1 MFDVSKSA
9 LERILTA
16 SKKIIKNFLGFQ
28 LMVVDAKDSR
38 TSLTLMM

>member
-9 LERILTA
+9 LERIFTA
-16 SKKIIKNFLGFQ
+16 SKKNNKNSLGFQ
-28 LMVVDAKDSR
+28 LMVVDAKDSL